1 MAQQNEEHL
10 EVISKNKA
18 KAHEEQKSMR
28 QELIDWVKSCNTMHM
43 QELHS
48 EMAKM
53 FIWHCSNSFSF
64 FSFHYEVLACALCYN
79 Y

>member
-1 MAQQNEEHL
+1 MAELRDEHF

-28 QELIDWVKSCNTMHM
+28 KELIDFINNCNKFNM

-48 EMAKM
+48 EMKRM
-53 FIWHCSNSFSF
+53 KRMKHD
-64 FSFHYEVLACALCYN
+64 
-79 Y
+79 

>member
-1 MAQQNEEHL
+1 MAELKDEHF

-28 QELIDWVKSCNTMHM
+28 KELIDFINNCSKFNM

-48 EMAKM
+48 EMKRM
-53 FIWHCSNSFSF
+53 ERMKHD
-64 FSFHYEVLACALCYN
+64 
-79 Y
+79 